1 MEDSEV
7 DRVSTLLPP
16 PPPLVKKELSCSGGG
31 QEEAALSNEKPKVS
45 HHAISPGAE
54 EGL

>member
-7 DRVSTLLPP
+7 DRVSPLLH

-31 QEEAALSNEKPKVS
+31 QEEAALANEKPKVS
-45 HHAISPGAE
+45 HHAIAPGAE